1 LNRTPHLAVDA
12 GGNAGYIAPMATTR
26 NIVLLSDGTGNSRG
40 KVHQTNVWRTYEAL
54 DLVDPAQPTDP
65 RQFAFYDDGV
75 GTSSFKPLALLGGV
89 LGYGLARNV
98 RDLYEFLCRTYR
110 DGDRIYAFGFSRG
123 AFTIRVLLG
132 LICTQGLVPY
142 SGNEAELQRLSKAAF
157 RAYRRECYKLPLNW
171 IALPRFLRDFA
182 IDAWARVRGHRRYA
196 TVAKRMVQI
205 EFVGLWDTV
214 AAYGMPIEEIAIF
227 INKVVWPL
235 EMPNHTLNKN
245 VLRAVHALALD
256 DERLTFH
263 PKLWDP
269 DPGRIQQVWFA
280 GMHSDVG
287 GGYPDKGLAHVS
299 LEWILNEAASA
310 GLRLLPAMRQQ
321 HRALADENGPMNDSR
336 HGVAGYYRYKPREL
350 PARSIVH
357 KSVLRRI
364 QIGQDAYAPI
374 VLPADFKVLKFDGT
388 ICDGREVLGELDM
401 AGYEKARQVA
411 LNGVWLR
418 RGVYFTTV
426 GVTLLLLLLPVMRA
440 EDGAACTTRWCWL
453 SPALRNLQVL
463 LPSALEGWAV
473 WYAANPGTFLL
484 LGGLAVAGLA
494 ASGMLQRWIFDLMR
508 RGWYAIPAVRPTSL
522 LDSDRLP
529 PEPSALGAAI
539 GGLRTSEP
547 YRRLLRI
554 LQRFLLPLLAGVVMI
569 SLAFTLAS
577 LTWFA
582 IKAADGSFCK
592 PSQSLVAVGT
602 APEKGSFR
610 NEQTCAPTGLTLQ
623 AGGTYDIQLTI
634 DDPVNWKDS
643 GLNADWR
650 GVQNPPLLHKLA
662 WLLKRE
668 WSQPI
673 FVPLA
678 RIGAQGADVYTML
691 PDPSQLDAVDRTA
704 LQTRILARTTGEL
717 FLYLNDAAGPL
728 WDPERFYRNNR
739 GSATIVVRQVVP
751 PQR

>member
-1 LNRTPHLAVDA
+1 MSHSASMTKNR
-12 GGNAGYIAPMATTR
+12 I
-26 NIVLLSDGTGNSRG
+26 IILLSDGTGNSRG
-40 KVHQTNVWRTYEAL
+40 KAHQTNVWRIYEAL
-54 DLVDPAQPTDP
+54 DLVDPAQPAQP

-75 GTSSFKPLALLGGV
+75 GTSSFKPLALLGGA

-132 LICTQGLVPY
+132 LICNQGLVPY
-142 SGNEAELQRLSKAAF
+142 SGNEAELRRLSKAAF
-157 RAYRRECYKLPLNW
+157 RTYRRERYKLRLNW

-205 EFVGLWDTV
+205 NFVGAWDTV

-227 INKVVWPL
+227 INTVLWPL
-235 EMPNHTLNKN
+235 EMPDHTLNKK

-299 LEWILNEAASA
+299 LEWILDEAARA
-310 GLRLLPAMRQQ
+310 GLRLLPVMRQQ

-350 PARSIVH
+350 PAGSVVH

-374 VLPADFKVLKFDGT
+374 MLPANFKVLEFDGT
-388 ICDGREVLGELDM
+388 ICDSHEVLDEPDM
-401 AGYEKARQVA
+401 TGYEKARQVA
-411 LNGVWLR
+411 LNGVWVR

-426 GVTLLLLLLPVMRA
+426 CVTVLLLLLPIVRA
-440 EDGAACTTRWCWL
+440 EDGAACATRWCWL

-463 LPSALEGWAV
+463 LPSAFEGWAV

-494 ASGMLQRWIFDLMR
+494 AGGMLQRWIFDLMR
-508 RGWYAIPAVRPTSL
+508 LGWYAIPTMRPSSL
-522 LDSDRLP
+522 LDADMELP
-529 PEPSALGAAI
+529 KPSALDAAI
-539 GGLRTSEP
+539 QGLRTSKI

-554 LQRFLLPLLAGVVMI
+554 LQRYLLPALSGVVMTL
-569 SLAFTLAS
+569 LALTLAN

-582 IKAADGSFCK
+582 VRAADGSFCK
-592 PSQSLVAVGT
+592 QTQLPVAVGA
-602 APEKGSFR
+602 APEKGKFR
-610 NEQTCAPTGLTLQ
+610 NEQMCAPTGITLQ
-623 AGGTYDIQLTI
+623 AGGTYDILLTI
-634 DDPVNWKDS
+634 DDPVTWKDS
-643 GLNADWR
+643 DLDADWR
-650 GVQNPPLLHKLA
+650 GVQKPPLQHKLA

-668 WSQPI
+668 WSEPI
-673 FVPLA
+673 FAPLA
-678 RIGAQGADVYTML
+678 RIGAQGADVYTL
-691 PDPSQLDAVDRTA
+691 APNPSQPAAVGHTA

-717 FLYLNDAAGPL
+717 FLYLNDATGPL
-728 WDPERFYRNNR
+728 WDPEMFYRNNR
-739 GSATIVVRQVVP
+739 GSATIVVQQVVP